1 MAAVSDTAFLAKS
14 MREETVWDI
23 LNRNLFFVKDVVKL
37 SEAKLSDKLDLYD
50 PDQQQPLVQVRE
62 PEITT
67 FTKASRLYGGA
78 YDRGSAFDLVA
89 YFAGTTHQVLRVS
102 RASSTFVL
110 NAAPV
115 DVSDNRGAILGT
127 LRKLVWTVGRK
138 YRFMD
143 RVCDQAFE
151 MELRLNVFGSEVGI
165 VIDGKKVAGIVR
177 KWKDSHEEYFKEGK
191 FAYAFWISPDVEKNS
206 RLRQVLL
213 AFGISHHRVAPLIRG
228 AA

>member
-1 MAAVSDTAFLAKS
+1 MAAVSDTAFLAKT

-89 YFAGTTHQVLRVS
+89 NFAGTSHQILRVS
-102 RASSTFVL
+102 RPNSTFVL

-115 DVSDNRGAILGT
+115 DVS
-127 LRKLVWTVGRK
+127 
-138 YRFMD
+138 
-143 RVCDQAFE
+143 
-151 MELRLNVFGSEVGI
+151 
-165 VIDGKKVAGIVR
+165 
-177 KWKDSHEEYFKEGK
+177 
-191 FAYAFWISPDVEKNS
+191 
-206 RLRQVLL
+206 
-213 AFGISHHRVAPLIRG
+213 
-228 AA
+228 